1 MTTKS
6 AFTGQSRPHP
16 ASDGYIVSFPAQHV
30 MLVTINR
37 PAQMNSI
44 TYQLH
49 WDMDSLINWFEDE
62 PELRVAI
69 VTGAGKKS
77 FCAGSDLI
85 EMLKVDDA
93 AGSKSAHEEHEG
105 HKHPLSG
112 FAGISRRSGRKPI
125 IAAVNGYAL
134 GGGWEIALNCDVVVA
149 SPTATFGLPEP
160 KVGQYA
166 YSGGL
171 PRLVRSAGL
180 HIASYIALSGRSIT
194 AQEALG
200 YGLVNR
206 VSQSGDSLIAEAV
219 EVAGEIA
226 ALSPDA
232 IIVTRAA
239 LREAWK
245 TADVEVA
252 FQDIHRTLYPKLKQ
266 GENFREGLAA
276 FRDKRAPSWKPSKL

>member
-1 MTTKS
+1 MTTTS
-6 AFTGQSRPHP
+6 TFQSPHP
-16 ASDGYIVSFPAQHV
+16 ESDGYIVSFPTQYV
-30 MLVTINR
+30 MLATIKR

-44 TYQLH
+44 TYRLH
-49 WDMDSLINWFEDE
+49 WEMDALMNWFEDE
-62 PELRVAI
+62 SELRVAI
-69 VTGAGKKS
+69 VTGAGSKS

-85 EMLKVDDA
+85 EMLEVKDKT
-93 AGSKSAHEEHEG
+93 GSSSHEEHEG
-105 HKHPLSG
+105 HAHPQSG
-112 FAGISRRSGRKPI
+112 FAGISRRAGRKPI
-125 IAAVNGYAL
+125 IAAVNGFAL

-149 SPTATFGLPEP
+149 SPTASFGLPEP

-180 HIASYIALSGRSIT
+180 HVASYIALSGRSIS
-194 AQEALG
+194 AQEALA

-206 VSQSGDSLIAEAV
+206 ISKSGDSLISEAL

-226 ALSPDA
+226 SLSPDA

-245 TADVEVA
+245 AADVEVA
-252 FQDIHRTLYPKLKQ
+252 FQGIHRTLYPKLKE

-276 FRDKRAPSWKPSKL
+276 FKEKRTPCWKPSKL